1 MKYLLSFVN
10 SPYYTDHNVN
20 KEKGIVTI
28 AVGFARK
35 ENGDIVADIFERA
48 DALMYANKKKM
59 KEELNN

>member
-1 MKYLLSFVN
+1 M
-10 SPYYTDHNVN
+10 
-20 KEKGIVTI
+20 TI